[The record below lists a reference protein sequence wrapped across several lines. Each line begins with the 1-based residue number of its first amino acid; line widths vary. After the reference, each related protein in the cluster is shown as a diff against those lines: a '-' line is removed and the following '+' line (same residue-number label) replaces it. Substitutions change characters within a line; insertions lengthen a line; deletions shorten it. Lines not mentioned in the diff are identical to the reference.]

1 MKVKPVNI
9 GKIDND
15 DVLSCARDT
24 YGNKNQVLV
33 CIEELN
39 ELACVLSKFNRY
51 DSESKARKEL
61 HDKAL
66 DEIADVYI
74 ILEHVKSILDISNEG
89 VMNRA
94 KLKIGRLKRWLSNS
108 ESMQETIDDREISKD
123 CSKCINGELKHSASL
138 CNSCLMEESV
148 SGNKPYYKER

>member
-9 GKIDND
+9 GKIDKD

-51 DSESKARKEL
+51 DSEGKARKEL
-61 HDKAL
+61 HSKAL
-66 DEIADVYI
+66 DELADVYI

-89 VMNRA
+89 IMNRA
-94 KLKIGRLKRWLSNS
+94 KLKLDRLKRWLSKS
-108 ESMQETIDDREISKD
+108 KSMQETVDDREISKS
-123 CSKCINGELKHSASL
+123 CSNCVNRSLKHYMSL
-138 CNSCLMEESV
+138 CKECIMEESI